1 MTDFRVD
8 LGGLDALRKN
18 LERAMDNVDQATKRI
33 QDAGLGSIGPAVL
46 DEACAD
52 FRTDWKEGLDKIKE
66 TVEQITSAVV
76 DTKQSYAEL
85 DTAIS
90 KNLEKMAADVAAM
103 TRKK

>member
-1 MTDFRVD
+1 MTDFKVD

-18 LERAMDNVDQATKRI
+18 LERTVDNVDQATKRI
-33 QDAGLGSIGPAVL
+33 QDAGLGAIGPTVL

-66 TVEQITSAVV
+66 AVEKITSAVA
-76 DTKQSYAEL
+76 DAKQSYAEL

-90 KNLEKMAADVAAM
+90 KDLQKMAADVAAM